1 MEEGVGG
8 KQEGSSVGRT
18 EGERTGIGGGLISLG
33 QARNLEQVKLPGIYE
48 VTIAKTPSTGVYG
61 T

>member
-1 MEEGVGG
+1 
-8 KQEGSSVGRT
+8 VGRT
-18 EGERTGIGGGLISLG
+18 EGERTGIGGGLIFLG
-33 QARNLEQVKLPGIYE
+33 QARNLEQVKLPGFYE